1 MKKQPKFEK
10 DKWYYLKFIDHGL
23 NINYEGDLKEIAL
36 EFSGKYLENQKISI
50 AMFFMPLSAHGKKNQ
65 IPFKLRKELLLIIE
79 KWFLKMINKIF

>member
-36 EFSGKYLENQKISI
+36 EFSGKYLGESENKYCYVFYATICSWEEKSDTFQVAKGTIVDYRE
-50 AMFFMPLSAHGKKNQ
+50 MVFKND
-65 IPFKLRKELLLIIE
+65 
-79 KWFLKMINKIF
+79 